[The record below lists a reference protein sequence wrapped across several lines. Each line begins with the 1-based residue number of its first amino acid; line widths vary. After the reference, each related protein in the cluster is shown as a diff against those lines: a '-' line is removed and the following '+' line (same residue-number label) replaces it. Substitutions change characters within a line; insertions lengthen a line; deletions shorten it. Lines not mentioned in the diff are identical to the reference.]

1 MSCCGQKRLAL
12 VSGVAP
18 ARASARSGGTAYQ
31 ASFLVG
37 SAPRRRDGGSP
48 PDVALRYLGLGLFSS
63 RGARSG
69 RLYSC
74 DGTGA
79 TLDVD
84 PSDVEGLL
92 RTRLFAR

>member
-12 VSGVAP
+12 VNGVAP
-18 ARASARSGGTAYQ
+18 ARASTRGGGAAYQ

-37 SAPRRRDGGSP
+37 ANRLRDGGRPSS
-48 PDVALRYLGLGLFSS
+48 DIVLRYLGVGLFSS

>member
-1 MSCCGQKRLAL
+1 MSCCGQKRHAL
-12 VSGVAP
+12 VNGAPP
-18 ARASARSGGTAYQ
+18 ARASTRGGGAAYQ

-37 SAPRRRDGGSP
+37 ANLLRDGSRSSS
-48 PDVALRYLGLGLFSS
+48 DIVLRYLGIGLFSS
-63 RGARSG
+63 RGTRSG

-79 TLDVD
+79 TQEVD
-84 PSDVEGLL
+84 SSDGEGLL

>member
-1 MSCCGQKRLAL
+1 MSCCGQKRHAL
-12 VSGVAP
+12 VSGVSP
-18 ARASARSGGTAYQ
+18 ARASTRGGGAAYQ

-37 SAPRRRDGGSP
+37 EKPPRDGSRRSP
-48 PDVALRYLGLGLFSS
+48 DIVVRYLGIGSFSS
-63 RGARSG
+63 RGTRTG

-74 DGTGA
+74 AGTGA